1 MVAGTRAHAEA
12 LVDQA
17 AVVLAPMGLR
27 LSATKTQVVHL
38 DEGFDF
44 LGWHIQRRRKRGTD
58 RVCVYTYPSKKALAA
73 IIDTVRALTR
83 RSRFRQLST
92 LLDRLNPVLRGWCAY
107 FRHGVSAAT
116 FQYLDAYTWRRVVSW
131 LRKRHPGASWA
142 SLRRRY
148 LPGWRPTTQDGSTL
162 FNPGT
167 VTVTRYRYRGT
178 RIPTPWTITRQ
189 PLADPR
195 REPVESRMR

>member
-1 MVAGTRAHAEA
+1 M
-12 LVDQA
+12 
-17 AVVLAPMGLR
+17 
-27 LSATKTQVVHL
+27 
-38 DEGFDF
+38 
-44 LGWHIQRRRKRGTD
+44 
-58 RVCVYTYPSKKALAA
+58 
-73 IIDTVRALTR
+73 
-83 RSRFRQLST
+83 
-92 LLDRLNPVLRGWCAY
+92 
-107 FRHGVSAAT
+107 SAAT

-148 LPGWRPTTQDGSTL
+148 LPGWRPTTHDGSTL

-167 VTVTRYRYRGT
+167 VTVARYRYRGT